1 MPRSPARACM
11 RRLVTGPTR
20 LGAMTRAPRPP
31 ARPGAAVARES
42 RLDGRRVGQ
51 RDDDGAGPRSEVARR
66 GGRRCAES
74 DDLLHALG
82 RDVVDDHVAVLA
94 HEMPRVQAPD
104 DPQAELPDRLRRHLK
119 PSCDPPHRPGCSVGA
134 APTSGAPTR
143 GIAVAVGSGP
153 RGRGAVYASAA
164 AFGPSVSWNRA
175 RYGP

>member
-1 MPRSPARACM
+1 M
-11 RRLVTGPTR
+11 RRLVTGSTV
-20 LGAMTRAPRPP
+20 LASMTRPPR
-31 ARPGAAVARES
+31 AHAGQEAAVARES

-104 DPQAELPDRLRRHLK
+104 DPR
-119 PSCDPPHRPGCSVGA
+119 PSCPTASAVISSPPATRPI
-134 APTSGAPTR
+134 AP
-143 GIAVAVGSGP
+143 
-153 RGRGAVYASAA
+153 GAV
-164 AFGPSVSWNRA
+164 
-175 RYGP
+175 

>member
-1 MPRSPARACM
+1 MSLDAVHVSRIELVLWPCADRLPGVVGASPSDTNWT
-11 RRLVTGPTR
+11 VTP
-20 LGAMTRAPRPP
+20 AP
-31 ARPGAAVARES
+31 GQEAAVARES

-104 DPQAELPDRLRRHLK
+104 DPR
-119 PSCDPPHRPGCSVGA
+119 PSCPTASAVISSPPATRPI
-134 APTSGAPTR
+134 AP
-143 GIAVAVGSGP
+143 
-153 RGRGAVYASAA
+153 GAV
-164 AFGPSVSWNRA
+164 
-175 RYGP
+175 